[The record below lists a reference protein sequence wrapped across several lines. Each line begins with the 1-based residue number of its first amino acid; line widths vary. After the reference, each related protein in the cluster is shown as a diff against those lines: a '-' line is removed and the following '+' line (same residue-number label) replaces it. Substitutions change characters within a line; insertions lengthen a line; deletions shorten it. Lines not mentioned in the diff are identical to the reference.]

1 MKFNEQI
8 LKGEE
13 IGGTQCHCEDW
24 TMSQPFIK
32 NIVVVNVRRDGISK
46 TNENSIPGAYQ
57 EVVEAPLTILA
68 SIKIL

>member
-1 MKFNEQI
+1 
-8 LKGEE
+8 
-13 IGGTQCHCEDW
+13 
-24 TMSQPFIK
+24 MSQPFIK